1 MFHCNCWKLTKS
13 ILFCCELS
21 IAECIDL
28 DLQFL
33 SLRSFYLIWFAGG
46 RFFVIAIYLGLIV
59 SLVCTFIS
67 INTYVANTAFFNE
80 KSPFYTPER
89 VTFMRDIIFNTYTT
103 GWTCTG
109 CLAFLALYVCI

>member
-1 MFHCNCWKLTKS
+1 MFHCNCWKS
-13 ILFCCELS
+13 ILFCYELL
-21 IAECIDL
+21 IAECI

-46 RFFVIAIYLGLIV
+46 RFFVIAIYLGLIL
-59 SLVCTFIS
+59 SLVSTFIS
-67 INTYVANTAFFNE
+67 IDTYIANTAFFTE

-103 GWTCTG
+103 GQISVC
-109 CLAFLALYVCI
+109 CLAFLALYVSV